1 MNRGIV
7 IFILGVLTTLASA
20 LLLGA
25 LAINR
30 GVIDMAADAPHH
42 PFIYRLIE
50 TARERSIKQHAE
62 GIAVPADLADGERL
76 RRGAG
81 NYEAM
86 CVGCHLSPAMRSS
99 EIRQGLYPAPP
110 DLTLATE
117 DATAARQFWVIKH
130 GIKGSAM
137 PAWSKGGIE
146 DGAIWDLVALLQRLS
161 VLSTQ
166 SYQELVER
174 SDGHSHGGVEPAPA
188 TMQEREEAADH
199 PHDDRATEGHERK
212 PADHHDHHEHHH

>member
-7 IFILGVLTTLASA
+7 IFILGVLATLGSA

-25 LAINR
+25 LLINSGAIN
-30 GVIDMAADAPHH
+30 MAADTPHH
-42 PFIYRLIE
+42 PLIHRLIE
-50 TARERSIKQHAE
+50 TARERSIIHHAD

-86 CVGCHLSPAMRSS
+86 CVGCHLSPVVRSA

-117 DATAARQFWVIKH
+117 DVTAARQFWVIKH

-137 PAWSKGGIE
+137 SAWSKGGIE
-146 DGAIWDLVALLQRLS
+146 DGAIWDLVALLQQLPALS
-161 VLSTQ
+161 EQT
-166 SYQELVER
+166 YQALVES

-188 TMQEREEAADH
+188 TTQEREETADH
-199 PHDDRATEGHERK
+199 PHDDKAIEDHQIK
-212 PADHHDHHEHHH
+212 PADHHEHHH

>member
-7 IFILGVLTTLASA
+7 IFILGVLATLGSA

-25 LAINR
+25 LLINS
-30 GVIDMAADAPHH
+30 GAIDMAADTPHH
-42 PFIYRLIE
+42 PLIYRLIE
-50 TARERSIKQHAE
+50 TARERSIMHRAD

-86 CVGCHLSPAMRSS
+86 CVNCHLSPAIRST
-99 EIRQGLYPAPP
+99 EIRQGLYPVPP
-110 DLTLATE
+110 DLTLATK
-117 DATAARQFWVIKH
+117 DATAAGQFWVIKH

-146 DGAIWDLVALLQRLS
+146 DGAIWDLVALLQQLPAIS
-161 VLSTQ
+161 EQ
-166 SYQELVER
+166 SYQELIER
-174 SDGHSHGGVEPAPA
+174 SDGHSHGGVESAPA
-188 TMQEREEAADH
+188 TRQEREEKAGHA
-199 PHDDRATEGHERK
+199 HDDKVTEGHEQK